1 MGSKITQNG
10 YTFTYVYTYNGQKPI
25 VEDWSLE
32 RLAGYMFLVET
43 HRTRSQKYTK
53 DRTYMNRF
61 GNQVYTFDEMEFDAE
76 TNRDLNKL
84 VKRISKAMPDGK
96 LQELWLTPN
105 WNDALDTMESFV
117 KELIADAEKPV
128 TVMGNTYTPD
138 KFLTR
143 PTAEEYATRKP
154 VEEPKPEPK
163 KPVRTSTPKPVSKSG
178 DAIGRYLKFDFV
190 SCGVKKCKVVGIQGR
205 SYICEAYNDDGTV
218 LDPVARV
225 GIGSKRIV
233 EWL

>member
-1 MGSKITQNG
+1 MGSRITQNG

-53 DRTYMNRF
+53 DRTYINRF

-84 VKRISKAMPDGK
+84 VKRISKAMPADK

-105 WNDALDTMESFV
+105 WNDALDAMESFV
-117 KELIADAEKPV
+117 KALIADAEKPV
-128 TVMGNTYTPD
+128 TVMGSTYTPD

-154 VEEPKPEPK
+154 VEEPKPV
-163 KPVRTSTPKPVSKSG
+163 KPVKTVAPKVSSRQ
-178 DAIGRYLKFDFV
+178 DMIGKRFMFNFV
-190 SCGVKKCKVVGIQGR
+190 VYGVKECKIVAIQKGA
-205 SYICEAYNDDGTV
+205 YICEAYNEDGTIIEP
-218 LDPVARV
+218 DAKV
-225 GIGSKRIV
+225 GFTTKRIV
-233 EWL
+233 KWL